1 MRTFALLICFA
12 SLALP
17 PSLQATTIE
26 EAVSQAL
33 ERHESGRAADARAQ
47 AAAARVGR
55 ARSLLLPSLRAEG
68 VWTRHGDAVSNRDEG
83 AEGRLSAS
91 QTLFSARA
99 FPMLAAALSTRE
111 AARLEAAETRR
122 GIAFATAG
130 AFLDALATQELAAAA
145 SRRHQL
151 ARQAEDEIRVRFA
164 AQLTGSN
171 ELSRAELE
179 SATAEGEWVRA
190 QGTARVARLAL
201 EHWMGNPLQDSLTPP
216 VNLLAEAREEV
227 SALDATQATA
237 NRQDLL
243 AMRARL
249 KALRQTA
256 VEPLM
261 RWVPDLSLG
270 ASSTMAEGEGVD
282 GARTNWLMNLT
293 LGWPLYDGGMRE
305 ADRAEQKALARA
317 AELDLTVLERGLR
330 LELESAQ
337 ALLESARAALVR
349 SRVALD
355 AARRNA
361 HESAELYRR
370 GLARA
375 LDVVDA
381 NVRLFEAEA
390 EQVRSQAELASAHLG
405 LRQAQGLSPFHKESS
420 R

>member
-1 MRTFALLICFA
+1 MRTFALLICFV
-12 SLALP
+12 SFALP
-17 PSLQATTIE
+17 PSLRATRIE
-26 EAVSQAL
+26 EAVAL
-33 ERHESGRAADARAQ
+33 ALDQHESGRAADARAL

-55 ARSLLLPSLRAEG
+55 ARALLLPSLRAEG
-68 VWTRHGDAVSNRDEG
+68 VWTRHGDGVSNRDEG
-83 AEGRLSAS
+83 AEGRVSAS

-99 FPMLAAALSTRE
+99 FPMLAAAISSRE

-122 GIAFATAG
+122 GLAYATAG

-145 SRRHQL
+145 NRRHQL
-151 ARQAEDEIRVRFA
+151 ARQAEEEIRVRFA

-201 EHWMGNPLQDSLTPP
+201 EHWMGRSVPDSLTPP
-216 VNLLAEAREEV
+216 GDLLSEAQKETTI
-227 SALDATQATA
+227 LDASQATA
-237 NRQDLL
+237 RRQDLL

-256 VEPLM
+256 VEPLL
-261 RWVPDLSLG
+261 RWVPDLSVG
-270 ASSTMAEGEGVD
+270 ASSTMAQGEGLD
-282 GARTNWLMNLT
+282 GARDNWLMNLT
-293 LGWPLYDGGMRE
+293 LGWPLFDGGMRA
-305 ADRAEQKALARA
+305 ADRAEQKALAQA
-317 AELDLTVLERGLR
+317 AELDLAALERGLR
-330 LELESAQ
+330 LEMESAQ
-337 ALLESARAALVR
+337 AMLESARAALVR

-355 AARRNA
+355 AAHRNA
-361 HESAELYRR
+361 RESAELYRR

-390 EQVRSQAELASAHLG
+390 EQVRSQAELASAYLG
-405 LRQAQGLSPFHKESS
+405 LRQAQGLSPFQKESS
-420 R
+420 